1 MSGLCYICGED
12 NPNVLQ
18 THHIL
23 PRRYGGGDGPD
34 NLVRLCANC
43 HQAVESLY
51 DERFFDR
58 LISEVEDWPLS
69 GEGVESAVSA
79 FVEDELE
86 ITREG
91 DIAIRDR
98 AEVFQDYVEY
108 CELRQYAAHT
118 SPARFFESL
127 EEVAPEGVTE
137 VV

>member
-1 MSGLCYICGED
+1 MSGHCYICGED

-51 DERFFDR
+51 DEGFFDR

-98 AEVFQDYVEY
+98 GEVFQDYVEY

-118 SPARFFESL
+118 SPTRFFESL